1 MMMVDVNMRPA
12 IVAPA
17 PVADA
22 AAAAE
27 DVADAATAM
36 AQWHAW
42 AHDAAKPLQTLM
54 APSLVRHCPISY
66 IIVIIY
72 HIIYII
78 S

>member
-1 MMMVDVNMRPA
+1 M
-12 IVAPA
+12 
-17 PVADA
+17 
-22 AAAAE
+22 
-27 DVADAATAM
+27 ADAATAM

-42 AHDAAKPLQTLM
+42 AHDAAKPLQTLI

-78 S
+78 HINSNMRFSTYLSDMTI